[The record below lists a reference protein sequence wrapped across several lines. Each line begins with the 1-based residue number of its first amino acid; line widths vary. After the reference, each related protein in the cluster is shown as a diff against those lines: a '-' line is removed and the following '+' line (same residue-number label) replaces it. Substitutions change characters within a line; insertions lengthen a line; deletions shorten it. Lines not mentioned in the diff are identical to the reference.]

1 MSIAHNYQAVLHNV
15 SVAQAKRTCAP
26 INNAENVKVVAV
38 TKNHDVQAMLQAID
52 AGVIA
57 VGENRIQE
65 AQQKFQAISPGRVER
80 HLIGHLQTN
89 KVRQAVSLFD
99 LIHSVD
105 SERLAVAMN
114 RIAEKLSKRQDILLQ
129 VNVAQEDTKFGIAVH
144 EVADLAAFVTSS
156 LPYLRLCG
164 LMIIAPFFP
173 DKELTRPIFRK
184 GYQLF
189 QELLSRNLPSSKLQW
204 LSMGMSND
212 YEIAIE
218 EGANL
223 IRVGTGI
230 FGARQY

>member
-1 MSIAHNYQAVLHNV
+1 MSIAHNYQSVLHNV
-15 SVAQAKRTCAP
+15 SVAQAKRSCAP
-26 INNAENVKVVAV
+26 IHNAKEVKVVAV

-52 AGVIA
+52 AGVVA

-65 AQQKFQAISPGRVER
+65 AQQKCQAISPGRVEW

-99 LIHSVD
+99 IIHSVD
-105 SERLAVAMN
+105 SERVAVEID
-114 RIAEKLSKRQDILLQ
+114 RIAEKYNKRQDILLQ
-129 VNVAQEDTKFGIAVH
+129 VNVAQEDTKFGIAAN
-144 EVADLAAFVTSS
+144 EVADLAEYITGS
-156 LPYLRLCG
+156 LSHVRLCG
-164 LMIIAPFFP
+164 LMVIAPFFTN
-173 DKELTRPIFRK
+173 KELTRPIFRE
-184 GYQLF
+184 GYHLF
-189 QELLSRNLPSSKLQW
+189 QNLVTRNLPDSKLQW

-218 EGANL
+218 EGSNL

>member
-1 MSIAHNYQAVLHNV
+1 MSIAHNVQAILHNI

-26 INNAENVKVVAV
+26 INNAEDVKLVAV

-65 AQQKFQAISPGRVER
+65 AQQKFQAISPGLVEW

-99 LIHSVD
+99 IIHSVD
-105 SERLAVAMN
+105 SERLAVEIN
-114 RIAEKLSKRQDILLQ
+114 RIADKHNKRQDILLQ
-129 VNVAQEDTKFGIAVH
+129 VNVAQEDTKFGIAAN
-144 EVADLAAFVTSS
+144 EVVDLATFVTRS
-156 LPYLRLCG
+156 LTHLRLCG
-164 LMIIAPFFP
+164 LMIIAPFFTN
-173 DKELTRPIFRK
+173 KELTRPIFRK

-189 QELLSRNLPSSKLQW
+189 QDLLTRNLPDSKLQW